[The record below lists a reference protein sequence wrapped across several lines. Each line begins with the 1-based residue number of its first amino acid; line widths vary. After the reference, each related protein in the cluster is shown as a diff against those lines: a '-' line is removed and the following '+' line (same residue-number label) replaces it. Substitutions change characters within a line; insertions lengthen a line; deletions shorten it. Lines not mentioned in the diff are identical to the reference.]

1 MPRCAFQNAPEHCAD
16 PMSSVTKSI
25 SAESAPLVQV
35 LLVSSNLE
43 LRRSLRERLSH
54 ERWVVR
60 EAESGAEALERLME
74 SSSDVLLLDTRLPDL
89 RPAEFS
95 SLVESQFPEVQMLTL
110 NPQNGQGLAERSTP
124 NRLLGE
130 LTELLRLKSFAER
143 TSSPAPS
150 LGGPRSPGP
159 PQQGW
164 QGMVGSSPAMQR
176 VYHATRLVAR
186 RDTSVLIT
194 GESGTGKDLVARA
207 VHETSAREK
216 QPFVVINCAAI
227 PEALLEAELFGY
239 TKGAFTGA
247 VQSRIGRIHAAH
259 GGTLFLDEIGD
270 MPFPLQSKLL
280 RFLEQGEVQ
289 RIGGGDTL
297 KVDVRVVAAT
307 NADLKKLSAQNLF
320 REDLYYRL
328 AVFPIRLPALRERM
342 EDLDGLILT
351 FLARF
356 SPGVGLQAEARE
368 LLHQHSWPGNVR
380 ELRNVL
386 ERASL
391 FAEAAG
397 EIRAEDIIL

>member
-1 MPRCAFQNAPEHCAD
+1 MTPFRVA
-16 PMSSVTKSI
+16 
-25 SAESAPLVQV
+25 SAPLVQV
-35 LLVSSNLE
+35 LLVSSNIE
-43 LRRSLRERLSH
+43 LRRSLRERLSQ
-54 ERWVVR
+54 ERWIVR

-74 SSSDVLLLDTRLPDL
+74 RSGDVLLLDTRLPDL

-95 SLVESQFPEVQMLTL
+95 GLVRSNFPEVQLLTL
-110 NPQNGQGLAERSTP
+110 NPQPGEGLMEPSVP
-124 NRLLGE
+124 SRLLGE
-130 LTELLRLKSFAER
+130 LTELLRLKSSAER
-143 TSSPAPS
+143 VPSPAFP
-150 LGGPRSPGP
+150 LELRSPGP
-159 PQQGW
+159 LATQGW
-164 QGMVGSSPAMQR
+164 QGMIGNSPPMQR
-176 VYHATRLVAR
+176 VYHAARLVAR
-186 RDTSVLIT
+186 RDTGVLIT

-207 VHETSAREK
+207 VHVSSAREK

-289 RIGGGDTL
+289 RIGGSDTL
-297 KVDVRVVAAT
+297 KVDVRVIAAT
-307 NADLKKLSAQNLF
+307 NADLKKLSTQNLF

-328 AVFPIRLPALRERM
+328 AVFPIRLPPLRERM
-342 EDLDGLILT
+342 EDLDSLISS

-356 SPGVGLQAEARE
+356 APGMALQAEARE
-368 LLHQHSWPGNVR
+368 LLHQHHWPGNVR

-397 EIRAEDIIL
+397 EVRAEDIVL